1 MSSTPFLNQ
10 WFRDPKEETTYIN
23 ETAVSIRA
31 GFLIAIPLYMLY
43 TLIDV
48 IFGSNWVVPE
58 TAMITDTGDIDF
70 DGRIIYTVEALRRT
84 YDYTVQ
90 TWVLFYALF
99 EMLAGMFVTTSRL
112 SPTIWIASFLARNKP
127 VSYKPLNPK
136 RMAWSIGA
144 LMIIACLVFFNPDSF
159 ARLMN
164 TLFGLTIVTDA
175 QVMPLWIPLLVFLC
189 LGFMWME
196 AILGF
201 CVGCKLHALLVKVG
215 IFKEECEACN
225 NIDWEAIAARH
236 KAKQTAEQANSQSPS

>member
-1 MSSTPFLNQ
+1 
-10 WFRDPKEETTYIN
+10 
-23 ETAVSIRA
+23 
-31 GFLIAIPLYMLY
+31 
-43 TLIDV
+43 
-48 IFGSNWVVPE
+48 
-58 TAMITDTGDIDF
+58 
-70 DGRIIYTVEALRRT
+70 
-84 YDYTVQ
+84 VQ

-112 SPTIWIASFLARNKP
+112 SPTIWIASLLARNKP

-164 TLFGLTIVTDA
+164 TLFELTIVTDA

-196 AILGF
+196 AVLGF

-225 NIDWEAIAARH
+225 NIDWDAIAARQ
-236 KAKQTAEQANSQSPS
+236 KAKQAAEQANSQSSS

>member
-48 IFGSNWVVPE
+48 VFGPNWVVPE

-84 YDYTVQ
+84 YDYTAQ

-99 EMLAGMFVTTSRL
+99 EMLAGMFVATSRL
-112 SPTIWIASFLARNKP
+112 SPTIWIASALARNKP

-144 LMIIACLVFFNPDSF
+144 LMIVACLVFFNPDSF

-164 TLFGLTIVTDA
+164 ALFGLTIVTDA
-175 QVMPLWIPLLVFLC
+175 QVMPIWIPMLVFLC

-196 AILGF
+196 AVLGF

-225 NIDWEAIAARH
+225 NIDWDAIAARQ
-236 KAKQTAEQANSQSPS
+236 KAKQAAEQANQPTN